1 MFKFFS
7 QPSCNQIREDFNKVI
22 NMPKDRDTITTNDFP
37 FLKNIVH
44 CETAKSM
51 DWKLEDLSQDDDEL
65 RLSERR

>member
-1 MFKFFS
+1 
-7 QPSCNQIREDFNKVI
+7 
-22 NMPKDRDTITTNDFP
+22 MPKDRDTITTNDFP
-37 FLKNIVH
+37 FLKNIAH

>member
-1 MFKFFS
+1 M
-7 QPSCNQIREDFNKVI
+7 REDFNIVI
-22 NMPKDRDTITTNDFP
+22 NMHKDIDTITTNDSP